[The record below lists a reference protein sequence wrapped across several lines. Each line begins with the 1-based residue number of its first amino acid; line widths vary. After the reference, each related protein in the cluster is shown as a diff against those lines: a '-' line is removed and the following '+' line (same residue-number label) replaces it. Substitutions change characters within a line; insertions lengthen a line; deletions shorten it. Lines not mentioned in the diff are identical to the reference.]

1 MRIQLPKPKYKR
13 INQTII
19 KNENG
24 RILSKRE
31 IANGVGGQVTAEYC
45 RRAGLKLQNFQNST
59 KYEQNYKIS
68 I

>member
-31 IANGVGGQVTAEYC
+31 IANGVGGQVTVSGLAK
-45 RRAGLKLQNFQNST
+45 AGNLTT
-59 KYEQNYKIS
+59 KV
-68 I
+68 